1 MQEIADEALMQAYAD
16 GDSAA
21 FERLYARHRGPLY
34 RFILRRVGDPAA
46 ANDLY
51 QGCWEKVIR
60 ARASYT
66 ARAPFRA
73 WLYRIAR
80 NHVVDHFRRSRPT
93 GELVEETIETGNP
106 GPEQLL
112 IGEQAAGRLLSAVS
126 ALPAEQREVLLLRLE
141 AGLDVATIAEI
152 TATAP
157 ETAKSRLRYAIAKLK
172 RSLGPEQDGADP

>member
-1 MQEIADEALMQAYAD
+1 MQEIADEALMQAYAG
-16 GDSAA
+16 GDPAA
-21 FERLYARHRGPLY
+21 FECLYARHRGPLY
-34 RFILRRVGDPAA
+34 RFILRQVRDPAT

-66 ARAPFRA
+66 DRAPFKA

-80 NHVVDHFRRSRPT
+80 NHVVDYFRRSRPAA
-93 GELVEETIETGNP
+93 ELTEEAIGTDSA
-106 GPEQLL
+106 GPEQVL
-112 IGEQAAGRLLSAVS
+112 IGEEAASRLLSAVN
-126 ALPAEQREVLLLRLE
+126 ALPAEQREVILLKLE

-152 TATAP
+152 TATGR

-172 RSLGPEQDGADP
+172 KSLEPGKDGAAR

>member
-1 MQEIADEALMQAYAD
+1 MLEIADEALMQAYVD
-16 GDSAA
+16 GDPAA

-34 RFILRRVGDPAA
+34 RFILRQVGDPAA

-51 QGCWEKVIR
+51 QGCWEKVVR

-66 ARAPFRA
+66 ARAPFKA
-73 WLYRIAR
+73 WLFRIAR

-93 GELVEETIETGNP
+93 GTLMEEVIETDNP
-106 GPEQLL
+106 GPEQVL
-112 IGEQAAGRLLSAVS
+112 IGEQAASRLLAAVN

-141 AGLDVATIAEI
+141 AGLDIATIAGI
-152 TATAP
+152 TDTAH

-172 RSLGPEQDGADP
+172 QSLGPEQDGAQP